1 MDKIED
7 LHLSDTIIKTM
18 DKIEKHNV
26 CKPIAFIEIFYNCRY
41 GYPDPEYLARVKDE
55 LSAKGISEDW

>member
-1 MDKIED
+1 
-7 LHLSDTIIKTM
+7 M

-26 CKPIAFIEIFYNCRY
+26 CKAIAFIEIVYNCRY